1 MKKEEKTYYEEIKD
15 WDFSMFEIKTINY
28 TNWDLYEKLKKI
40 TNENSKV
47 LDLGTGGGEK
57 VLTKFPQVKEVL
69 GTDFSKEMIKTA
81 NKNLLK
87 SKRKNIKF
95 EVMDNLN
102 MTTPKEYF
110 DVVVARNTVTD
121 PKQIYET
128 LKSGGYVLIHGVDQH
143 DCHELKKI
151 FGYGQAY
158 NDTKTIS
165 IIDYENVL
173 DAGFVDVEL
182 IPIHTHEYFKTKKDF
197 LSFLLKVPILVEFS
211 EEENDHIDY
220 YLDKLDEEKLNKY
233 IERNTYSDGIRLIR
247 RYYGIIGRKK
257 A

>member
-15 WDFSMFEIKTINY
+15 WDFSMFDIETVHF
-28 TNWDLYEKLKKI
+28 TNWDMYEVLKEI

-57 VLTKFPQVKEVL
+57 VLEKFPQVAEVL
-69 GTDFSKEMIKTA
+69 GTDFSEEMIKTA
-81 NKNLLK
+81 NKNLK
-87 SKRKNIKF
+87 ESGKKNIKF
-95 EVMDNLN
+95 QVMDNLN

-128 LKSGGYVLIHGVDQH
+128 LKPGGYVLIHGVDQH
-143 DCHELKKI
+143 DCHELKRI

-158 NDTKTIS
+158 TDTKPIS
-165 IIDYENVL
+165 VIDYENVL
-173 DAGFVDVEL
+173 DAGFDDVEL
-182 IPIHTHEYFKTKKDF
+182 VPLHSHEYFKTKKDF
-197 LSFLLKVPILVEFS
+197 LSFLLKVPILIEFS
-211 EEENDHIDY
+211 EEENDHVDY
-220 YLDKLDEEKLNKY
+220 YLDSIDEEKLEKY
-233 IERNTYSDGIRLIR
+233 IQRNTYPQGIRLIR

-257 A
+257 Y